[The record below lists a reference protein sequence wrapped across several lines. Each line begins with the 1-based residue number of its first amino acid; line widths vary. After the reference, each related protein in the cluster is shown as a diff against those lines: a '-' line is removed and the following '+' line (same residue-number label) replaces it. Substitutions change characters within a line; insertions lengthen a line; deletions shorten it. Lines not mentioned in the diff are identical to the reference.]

1 MNWKVW
7 LNLNLFHC
15 EVVNEALLSS
25 LYLIWSCLLF
35 ALTEVG
41 EAFTLEEQ
49 DEKEQLLEEVGRER
63 INYY

>member
-1 MNWKVW
+1 
-7 LNLNLFHC
+7 
-15 EVVNEALLSS
+15 
-25 LYLIWSCLLF
+25 
-35 ALTEVG
+35 LTEVG